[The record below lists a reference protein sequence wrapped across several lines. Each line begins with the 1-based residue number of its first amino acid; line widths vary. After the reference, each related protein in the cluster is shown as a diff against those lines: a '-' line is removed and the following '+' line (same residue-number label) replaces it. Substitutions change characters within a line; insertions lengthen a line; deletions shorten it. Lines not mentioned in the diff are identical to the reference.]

1 MASRLSAFAAL
12 NNSDSDSDSDL
23 NPNLNSI
30 PNSNSNN
37 DLNSNQT
44 KNIESENILSIDLGL
59 GNGLLN
65 YSSLNTQFIPIL
77 NTNFNLTE
85 NENIIY
91 NNDNIIIGLQNN
103 DLLVIKGQYNL
114 SLLFGTLIIDSY
126 ILNDNS
132 KSLIINASNL
142 NSLPCLKS
150 LNNSTKFNSKYFTN
164 SFSCIIKLS
173 NFNDNMQDLQNLY
186 PHLKNLYSFDNTNIN
201 YTFSILTK
209 PEQNK
214 IAISLSESWI
224 YHLNNLSSNLIN
236 NLNTLPLNLL
246 IIGNKNTGKSTFL
259 KLLANSLLS
268 NNTLKKDNKKI
279 IQILDIDPGQPE
291 FCLPGC
297 ICLTKINYPLI
308 GTIQSFNLSNDNN
321 NNNIVNNSIIKYYG
335 FTSPNIQPLNYFNQL
350 NDLIDKINNSKNTI
364 TLINSPGWVK
374 GFGTEIISNLNNSL
388 NLNYLIQLSNDSKD
402 LDLINDL
409 NWDKNKTKILKLP
422 SINSLNNYSPTVI
435 RNFKLLSYIHY
446 DFNLKNFNF
455 NPLIFNSPYRISYA
469 SSEFKE
475 IKKLNQFNG
484 IIGISILDSQGLLIS
499 DLPQS
504 IECQFMSLIT
514 IPKSSI
520 LKLENNF
527 KFLNNY
533 PNLIDENLIKSIS
546 SNWKFYGL
554 CVIHSVDLV
563 NKTINLYTPINLEN
577 LKNNIFS
584 NNEKLILIKGKEEL
598 SIDEIYSN
606 QILKNCTYWS
616 NFGLSC
622 LPYVSENINNE
633 IAGSK
638 SVSIRRNIQRR

>member
-1 MASRLSAFAAL
+1 MSSRLSAFAAL

-23 NPNLNSI
+23 VSNT
-30 PNSNSNN
+30 NSNN
-37 DLNSNQT
+37 DLISNQT
-44 KNIESENILSIDLGL
+44 QNIESENILSIDLGL

-77 NTNFNLTE
+77 NSNINLIE

-114 SLLFGTLIIDSY
+114 SLLYGELLIDSY
-126 ILNDNS
+126 KLNDNS
-132 KSLIINASNL
+132 KSLIINASSL

-150 LNNSTKFNSKYFTN
+150 LNNSTKFTSKYFTN

-173 NFNDNMQDLQNLY
+173 NYNDNMPHLQNLY
-186 PHLKNLYSFDNTNIN
+186 PHLKNLYSFDDNNK

-214 IAISLSESWI
+214 LATSFSESWI
-224 YHLNNLSSNLIN
+224 YHLNNLSSKLIN
-236 NLNTLPLNLL
+236 NSNNIPTNLL

-259 KLLANSLLS
+259 KLLANTLLS
-268 NNTLKKDNKKI
+268 NNNNNDNEKI

-297 ICLTKINYPLI
+297 ICLTKINAPLI
-308 GTIQSFNLSNDNN
+308 GTIQSFNLSNS
-321 NNNIVNNSIIKYYG
+321 NNSIIKYYG
-335 FTSPNIQPLNYFNQL
+335 FTSPNIQPINYFNQL
-350 NDLIDKINNSKNTI
+350 DDLIEKINKSKNTI

-374 GFGTEIISNLNNSL
+374 GFGTEIISNLNNNL
-388 NLNYLIQLSNDSKD
+388 DLNYLIQLSNDSKD
-402 LDLINDL
+402 LDLIHDL
-409 NWDKNKTKILKLP
+409 NWDANKTKILKL
-422 SINSLNNYSPTVI
+422 SAINSLNNYSPVVI

-446 DFNLKNFNF
+446 NFNLKTFNF

-475 IKKLNQFNG
+475 LKKLNQFNG

-504 IECQFMSLIT
+504 IECQFMALIT
-514 IPKSSI
+514 IPKSFIS
-520 LKLENNF
+520 KFENNF
-527 KFLNNY
+527 KFSNNY

-546 SNWKFYGL
+546 PNWKFYGL
-554 CVIHSVDLV
+554 CVIHSVDLS

-577 LKNNIFS
+577 LKNNLIL

-598 SIDEIYSN
+598 SMDEIYSN
-606 QILKNCTYWS
+606 QILKNSSYWS